1 MSQADEAI
9 AFARAQIGKPYVF
22 GAVGPNSY
30 DCSGLI
36 VAAYKAAKP
45 PLILPHWTGALIGVG
60 SEVTRGELSPGDL
73 VFPDSGHVQLYVGS
87 GRIVEAQQRGV
98 PVREGPMWGFWRAR
112 RVAGDGSHTAGD
124 GLTDFNPL
132 KPLEVAVVGA
142 KIAKT
147 VADPRFWARIGMG
160 VAGVWLILAGFVFM
174 NRRPLIAAGG
184 SIVQGV
190 GTVANTAI
198 QGAAFGFG
206 AGKAGGLGG
215 AAAPSSGAGTAI
227 QGQLERVPKAPAA
240 ITPRSTPPSAQITAP
255 AVSPRSSDPT
265 VEWYTREPGL
275 PTPKSPARVI
285 GRAKRPPTKLNIDKN
300 PRRTGMFK

>member
-22 GAVGPNSY
+22 GAVGPNAY

-45 PLILPHWTGALIGVG
+45 PLNLPHWTGALIGVG
-60 SEVTRGELSPGDL
+60 SE
-73 VFPDSGHVQLYVGS
+73 
-87 GRIVEAQQRGV
+87 VEAQQRGV

-112 RVAGDGSHTAGD
+112 RVVGDGGHTAGD

-160 VAGVWLILAGFVFM
+160 VAGVWLILAGLVFM

-215 AAAPSSGAGTAI
+215 A
-227 QGQLERVPKAPAA
+227 
-240 ITPRSTPPSAQITAP
+240 
-255 AVSPRSSDPT
+255 
-265 VEWYTREPGL
+265 
-275 PTPKSPARVI
+275 
-285 GRAKRPPTKLNIDKN
+285 
-300 PRRTGMFK
+300 